1 MAGPNAD
8 RLRATTLPCKKV
20 QPGYTSERKLKG
32 ASTFTEAAR
41 RLVPG
46 NVITRLGGMG
56 TRTKA
61 LGVGTCAAPRA
72 PVGTCAAPRG
82 AGVLYSGQRW
92 QRFGLVSENYYPGGA
107 FAELRPR
114 IIGARGDEWNRN
126 VGNPAEIR

>member
-61 LGVGTCAAPRA
+61 LAQRHVA
-72 PVGTCAAPRG
+72 PVSYIP
-82 AGVLYSGQRW
+82 
-92 QRFGLVSENYYPGGA
+92 
-107 FAELRPR
+107 
-114 IIGARGDEWNRN
+114 ARGGN
-126 VGNPAEIR
+126 VLA